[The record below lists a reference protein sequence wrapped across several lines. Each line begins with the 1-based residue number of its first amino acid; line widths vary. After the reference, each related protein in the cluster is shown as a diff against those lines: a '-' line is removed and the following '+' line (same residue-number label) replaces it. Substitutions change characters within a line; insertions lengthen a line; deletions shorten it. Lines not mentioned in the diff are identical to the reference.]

1 MNFCIIYFWQQR
13 KSHASSYWLIIVCS
27 TCMKVLNSATYIRA
41 LFPWSF
47 QFLRIWRNSLQTPQ
61 KRWVWVQV
69 SRDVLLLTGAADQPA
84 TKRTLTASLGS
95 WSHRQLATSLGTL
108 TQEKK
113 KNLRS
118 SPGGLFRNAEQ
129 KTPLLS
135 SSAHR
140 KRHQAAAFPL
150 WGRRGELLSSEMPRG
165 QSFQLAGLR
174 TLNRSLRVSSFP
186 RTFLCQR
193 ARRRT
198 RKQPGSLCSH
208 PQRGGQQRGDS
219 GRAGTRRRTSR
230 LSAPALP
237 QPPRSA
243 HPTPQHRSPR
253 RRRRARAR
261 PPAPS
266 CPPGWHSRPA
276 PAPAPRRPHPVGA
289 LPRPRLRH
297 GRARRRRRSPG
308 RRGEEPGLASAT
320 PRPGRAATGR
330 GKRNEGKKTAQGI
343 NATEAPLGAAASPF
357 LSGTAGTRPS
367 LSACTHPTAWGRGGS
382 ALLFPRLLGL
392 TLQHAD

>member
-1 MNFCIIYFWQQR
+1 
-13 KSHASSYWLIIVCS
+13 
-27 TCMKVLNSATYIRA
+27 
-41 LFPWSF
+41 
-47 QFLRIWRNSLQTPQ
+47 
-61 KRWVWVQV
+61 
-69 SRDVLLLTGAADQPA
+69 
-84 TKRTLTASLGS
+84 
-95 WSHRQLATSLGTL
+95 
-108 TQEKK
+108 
-113 KNLRS
+113 
-118 SPGGLFRNAEQ
+118 
-129 KTPLLS
+129 
-135 SSAHR
+135 
-140 KRHQAAAFPL
+140 
-150 WGRRGELLSSEMPRG
+150 MPRG

-174 TLNRSLRVSSFP
+174 TLNRSLPVSSFP

-208 PQRGGQQRGDS
+208 PQRGGQQRGAS
-219 GRAGTRRRTSR
+219 GRAGMRRRTSR

-237 QPPRSA
+237 QPPHSA

-253 RRRRARAR
+253 RRRRARPLPPVPSR
-261 PPAPS
+261 PPG
-266 CPPGWHSRPA
+266 CYSRPA
-276 PAPAPRRPHPVGA
+276 AAPAPRRPHPVGA

-330 GKRNEGKKTAQGI
+330 GKRNERKKPKKTAQGI

-357 LSGTAGTRPS
+357 LSGTAGTGPS

-392 TLQHAD
+392 TLQHADMPLAARGGLEEACYMNTVSSL